1 MTTAGS
7 PHQTST
13 VDREKAGAF
22 QHRCVEDFASLVAV
36 ACGALGDRLG
46 LYKAMHEL
54 GAATADQIAARAGC
68 NARYVRE
75 WLLNQ
80 AASGY
85 VRYES
90 DSQEFVL
97 PAEHAEVLCNDN
109 SPYFAAGGFE
119 TYLALLQSYE
129 RLVDCFKTGKGLS
142 WGEHDPHLFS
152 GTERFFRTAYKNVL
166 VQKWIPD
173 APELQSK
180 LERGAKVADVG
191 CGHGISTVEMAQA
204 FPASK
209 FYGFDNHAPSIEQ
222 ARKVAAAGGLS
233 ERITY
238 EVASAA
244 ELPGSDYDVVA
255 FFDCLHDM
263 GDPQSA
269 CRRVAQIL
277 KPDGLMVL
285 VEPMGG
291 RTLEENFNLVG
302 RVYTGASVLCCTPA
316 AMASGPTQLGTV
328 ATDSALES
336 VVKAG
341 GFKTFKR
348 ATETPFNRVFI
359 ATL

>member
-1 MTTAGS
+1 MTTASSQGNAGTLD
-7 PHQTST
+7 Q
-13 VDREKAGAF
+13 EKAGAF
-22 QHRCVEDFASLVAV
+22 QHRCVEDFAGLVAV

-46 LYKAMHEL
+46 LYKAMRDL
-54 GAATADQIAARAGC
+54 GPATGDEIAARAQC

-75 WLLNQ
+75 WLINQ

-85 VRYES
+85 VEY
-90 DSQEFVL
+90 DSASRKFFL
-97 PAEHAEVLCNDN
+97 PAEHAEVLCNEN
-109 SPYFAAGGFE
+109 SPFFAAGGFE

-129 RLVDCFKTGKGLS
+129 RLVECIKTGTGLG
-142 WGEHDPHLFS
+142 WGEHNAHLFS

-173 APELQSK
+173 VPELKKK
-180 LERGAKVADVG
+180 LEQGAKVADVG
-191 CGHGISTVEMAQA
+191 CGHGISTVEMARA
-204 FPASK
+204 FPASR
-209 FYGFDNHAPSIEQ
+209 FFGFDNHQPSIEQ
-222 ARKVAAAGGLS
+222 ARQVAAAEGLS

-244 ELPGSDYDVVA
+244 ELPGDGYDVVA

-263 GDPQSA
+263 GDPESA
-269 CRRVAQIL
+269 CRRVAQVL
-277 KPDGLMVL
+277 KPDGMMVL

-302 RVYTGASVLCCTPA
+302 RVYTGANVLCCTPA

-328 ATDSALES
+328 ASDSALEA

-341 GFKTFKR
+341 GFKSFER
-348 ATETPFNRVFI
+348 ATETPFNRVFV
-359 ATL
+359 ALL